1 MLSRWG
7 GDGEVYLLPGSEG
20 GRECEMEGGRWSQ
33 VLGYRK
39 GRRGG
44 RKDVAEISV
53 LVLIVSLC

>member
-1 MLSRWG
+1 M
-7 GDGEVYLLPGSEG
+7 GEANLLREG
-20 GRECEMEGGRWSQ
+20 GEGVRREGERERGRWSQ
-33 VLGYRK
+33 VLGHRK

>member
-1 MLSRWG
+1 M
-7 GDGEVYLLPGSEG
+7 GEVNLLRWRGGGGKQG
-20 GRECEMEGGRWSQ
+20 GRERGRWSQ